1 MKKHNSLK
9 YMLMAAV
16 ASMTTTGC
24 IEETFPE
31 EGAATQEQVGASAT
45 ALESSLRG
53 IPTQMSQGYFVY
65 GDQVH
70 ETDMS
75 YAGLIIA
82 QTEMLG
88 DMSVH
93 EGRISKIVSK
103 LNRFLYI
110 VCICLKAL
118 IAKIG
123 ILVTWYNYFAII
135 RQR

>member
-1 MKKHNSLK
+1 MRGVVSHLR
-9 YMLMAAV
+9 
-16 ASMTTTGC
+16 
-24 IEETFPE
+24 IQFPI
-31 EGAATQEQVGASAT
+31 
-45 ALESSLRG
+45 LFSSQ
-53 IPTQMSQGYFVY
+53 T
-65 GDQVH
+65 
-70 ETDMS
+70 
-75 YAGLIIA
+75 
-82 QTEMLG
+82 TEMLG